1 MKLINP
7 DMPEPYCYESD
18 YRKIPR
24 EYLNLRI
31 PQGRGNVKWQPFA
44 TMPEQYERL
53 EQYMLD
59 QNKVERPLLSD
70 DQLRTLNEKL
80 IDKMFNNPYIKLSYF
95 TDGYINEETG
105 YVHKFD
111 VHNIELQLSVN
122 GEIIRFSLLDI
133 VEIK

>member
-1 MKLINP
+1 MKVINP
-7 DMPEPYCYESD
+7 DMPEPYKYETD

-24 EYLNLRI
+24 KYLNPKI

-44 TMPEQYERL
+44 TMPEQYQRL

-70 DQLRTLNEKL
+70 DQLNHLNEQL
-80 IDKMFNNPYIKLSYF
+80 IDKMFNNPYIELRF
-95 TDGYINEETG
+95 FEDGYIKEISG
-105 YVHKFD
+105 YVHKVD
-111 VHNIELQLSVN
+111 VHNSDLQLSIN
-122 GEIIRFSLLDI
+122 GEIIRYSLLDI

>member
-1 MKLINP
+1 MKVINP
-7 DMPEPYCYESD
+7 DMPEPFKYETD

-24 EYLNLRI
+24 EYLNANI

-70 DQLRTLNEKL
+70 DQLNHLNEQL
-80 IDKMFNNPYIKLSYF
+80 IDKMFNNPYIELKYF
-95 TDGYINEETG
+95 ENGYINEETG
-105 YVHKFD
+105 YVHKVD
-111 VHNIELQLSVN
+111 VLESELQLSVN